1 MKKILAL
8 AAVAALTAGV
18 SAYAANPFSDVTAD
32 DWAYQAVS
40 DLSAQGVVEGYPDGT
55 FKGERNM
62 TRYELAQIVAR
73 LMAKEDQLNAEQQ
86 ATLDKLAGEYA
97 DELANLGVR
106 VSNLEKK
113 VGNLYWS
120 GDARMR
126 YIASSSDKVAD
137 KYDGRIRLNVKGQVN
152 DATYV
157 QGQFVNNMNFKD
169 EASSNTTMAQ
179 IYVNHNFNKNVAV
192 RLGRQP
198 IAFGNQGGWQYNGLE
213 GYDGAQVSYNNGK
226 LALTTGFGQLNAS
239 DWATLGIKKDDTVY
253 GGYAATN
260 AGSIYGAKSTD
271 MYFAKG
277 AYDFG
282 FAKLGADYV
291 KFQGSFDADKIG
303 SFEDA
308 YGTHYMAGQELFGI
322 NLNIP
327 VQQFNVFGEY
337 WKNTT
342 LGDFDTA
349 WNAGLS
355 YGKADWK
362 KPGTFDLSVSYNDV
376 DAGAY
381 FGGGTWHNDMLTNL
395 VKPVATAVAKN
406 GNTPAHNDWTLAG
419 ATNLTFWNVLANVT
433 LQKNVQLHA
442 EYAFGADAEN
452 AADPDDSWT
461 VSLNYKF

>member
-126 YIASSSDKVAD
+126 YTASSNDKKAD
-137 KYDGRIRLNVKGQVN
+137 VYDGRIRLNVKGQVN
-152 DATYV
+152 EATYV
-157 QGQFVNNMNFKD
+157 QGQFVNNMDFKD
-169 EASSNTTMAQ
+169 GASSNTTMAQ
-179 IYVNHNFNKNVAV
+179 IYVNHNFGKNVAV

-198 IAFGNQGGWQYNGLE
+198 IAFGNQGGWLYNALE
-213 GYDGAQVSYNNGK
+213 GYDGAQVSYNNAK
-226 LALTTGFGQLNAS
+226 LSLTTGFGQMNGGDTTVAEDNLKN
-239 DWATLGIKKDDTVY
+239 KDF
-253 GGYAATN
+253 
-260 AGSIYGAKSTD
+260 
-271 MYFAKG
+271 YFAKG
-277 AYDFG
+277 AYDFD
-282 FAKLGADYV
+282 FAKLNADYIV
-291 KFQGSFDADKIG
+291 KKDGATADEKD
-303 SFEDA
+303 FEV
-308 YGTHYMAGQELFGI
+308 YGVG
-322 NLNIP
+322 LNVP
-327 VQQFNVFGEY
+327 VQKFNVFGEY
-337 WKNTT
+337 WQNTVAK
-342 LGDFDTA
+342 DYDTA

-362 KPGTFDLSVSYNDV
+362 KAGTWDLSVAYNDV
-376 DAGAY
+376 DQGVY
-381 FGGGTWHNDMLTNL
+381 FGGGTWHNDMLKNL
-395 VKPVATAVAKN
+395 TGAKLTATSTDKYLAAK
-406 GNTPAHNDWTLAG
+406 
-419 ATNLTFWNVLANVT
+419 NLTFWNVLANVT

-442 EYAFGADAEN
+442 EYAFGADAEGTN
-452 AADPDDSWT
+452 GVDPDDSWT

>member
-113 VGNLYWS
+113 VGNISWS

-126 YIASSSDKVAD
+126 YQTQDNTWKDATHKAGVAANDKAAAKASDSWN
-137 KYDGRIRLNVKGQVN
+137 GRMRINVKGQVN
-152 DATYV
+152 ESTYV
-157 QGQFVNNMNFKD
+157 NGKLAYDMDFKGD
-169 EASSNTTMAQ
+169 DSAKK
-179 IYVNHNFNKNVAV
+179 IYMQQLFVNHNFGKDVAV

-198 IAFGNQGGWQYNGLE
+198 IVFGNQGGWLYGNSN
-213 GYDGAQVSYNNGK
+213 GYDGAQVAYNNGK
-226 LALTTGFGQLNAS
+226 LSLTTGFGQLNAS
-239 DWATLGIKKDDTVY
+239 DVAAVKD
-253 GGYAATN
+253 
-260 AGSIYGAKSTD
+260 TD
-271 MYFAKG
+271 MYFAQG

-282 FAKLGADYV
+282 FAKLNADYI
-291 KFQGSFDADKIG
+291 ADKDSKEGERAEI
-303 SFEDA
+303 
-308 YGTHYMAGQELFGI
+308 YGVG
-322 NLNIP
+322 LNIP
-327 VQQFNVFGEY
+327 VQKFNVFGEY
-337 WKNTT
+337 WNNTT
-342 LGDFDTA
+342 AKDYDTA

-362 KPGTFDLSVSYNDV
+362 KPGTWDLSVAYNDV
-376 DAGAY
+376 DAGVY
-381 FGGGTWHNDMLTNL
+381 FGGSGLSTDVLATLKDRTTSFTTKAGTVVAND
-395 VKPVATAVAKN
+395 V
-406 GNTPAHNDWTLAG
+406 DS
-419 ATNLTFWNVLANVT
+419 ATNVTFWNAIANVT

-442 EYAFGADAEN
+442 EYAFSVDTENNAKDREAKDA
-452 AADPDDSWT
+452 WT

>member
-126 YIASSSDKVAD
+126 YTASSSDKKAD
-137 KYDGRIRLNVKGQVN
+137 AYDGRIRLNVKGQVN
-152 DATYV
+152 EATYV
-157 QGQFVNNMNFKD
+157 QGQFVNNMDFKG
-169 EASSNTTMAQ
+169 AGSSNTTMAQ
-179 IYVNHNFNKNVAV
+179 IYVNHNFGKNVAV

-198 IAFGNQGGWQYNGLE
+198 IVFGNQGGWLYNGLE
-213 GYDGAQVSYNNGK
+213 GYDGAQVAYTNGK

-239 DWATLGIKKDDTVY
+239 E
-253 GGYAATN
+253 YADV
-260 AGSIYGAKSTD
+260 KSTD
-271 MYFAKG
+271 VYFAKG

-282 FAKLGADYV
+282 FAKLNADYI
-291 KFQGSFDADKIG
+291 ADKD
-303 SFEDA
+303 SVAEDRFEI
-308 YGTHYMAGQELFGI
+308 YGVG
-322 NLNIP
+322 LNIP
-327 VQQFNVFGEY
+327 VQKFNVFGEY
-337 WKNTT
+337 WNNTT
-342 LGDFDTA
+342 ADDYDTA

-362 KPGTFDLSVSYNDV
+362 KAGTWDLSVAYNDV
-376 DAGAY
+376 DYGVY
-381 FGGGTWHNDMLTNL
+381 FGGGTWHNDMLKNLTGATIGRGTNYL
-395 VKPVATAVAKN
+395 
-406 GNTPAHNDWTLAG
+406 D
-419 ATNLTFWNVLANVT
+419 ATNLTFWTAIANVT

-442 EYAFGADAEN
+442 EYAFAADAEGTDGV
-452 AADPDDSWT
+452 DPDDSWT

>member
-113 VGNLYWS
+113 VGNISWN

-126 YIASSSDKVAD
+126 YISSSKKNAAD

-152 DATYV
+152 DSTYV
-157 QGQFVNNMNFKD
+157 QGQFVNEMNFKD
-169 EASSNTTMAQ
+169 EATSNTKMAQ
-179 IYVNHNFNKNVAV
+179 IYVNHNFGKNVAV

-198 IAFGNQGGWQYNGLE
+198 IVFGNQGGWQYNGLE
-213 GYDGAQVSYNNGK
+213 GYDGAQASYNNGK

-239 DWATLGIKKDDTVY
+239 EWGDIKESDEEDATVLSKGVKD
-253 GGYAATN
+253 
-260 AGSIYGAKSTD
+260 TD
-271 MYFAKG
+271 MYFAQG
-277 AYDFG
+277 SYDFG

-291 KFQGSFDADKIG
+291 KFQGEFNENNYD
-303 SFEDA
+303 
-308 YGTHYMAGQELFGI
+308 HYVAGQELYGI

-381 FGGGTWHNDMLTNL
+381 FGGGTWHNDMLKNL
-395 VKPVATAVAKN
+395 LKWSNKKQDFV
-406 GNTPAHNDWTLAG
+406 G

-442 EYAFGADAEN
+442 EYAFAADAEN

>member
-113 VGNLYWS
+113 VGNISWN

-126 YIASSSDKVAD
+126 YTNFSADKAD

-152 DATYV
+152 EATYV
-157 QGQFVNNMNFKD
+157 QGQFVTNMYFKD
-169 EASSNTTMAQ
+169 AKDDDGDTSMSQ
-179 IYVNHNFNKNVAV
+179 IYVNHNFGKNVAV

-198 IAFGNQGGWQYNGLE
+198 ITFGDQGGWLYGALN
-213 GYDGAQVSYNNGK
+213 GYDGAQVSYNNAK
-226 LALTTGFGQLNAS
+226 LSLTTGFGQLDKFA
-239 DWATLGIKKDDTVY
+239 DGKKDT
-253 GGYAATN
+253 
-260 AGSIYGAKSTD
+260 
-271 MYFAKG
+271 YFAKG

-282 FAKLGADYV
+282 FAKLNADYIAEKEGTEGNAEV
-291 KFQGSFDADKIG
+291 
-303 SFEDA
+303 
-308 YGTHYMAGQELFGI
+308 YGVG
-322 NLNIP
+322 LNIP

-337 WKNTT
+337 YKNTT
-342 LGDFDTA
+342 ADNYDTA

-362 KPGTFDLSVSYNDV
+362 KAGTWDLSVAYNDV
-376 DAGAY
+376 DANVY
-381 FGGGTWHNDMLTNL
+381 FGGTAWHTDILDQ
-395 VKPVATAVAKN
+395 VAAAN
-406 GNTPAHNDWTLAG
+406 
-419 ATNLTFWNVLANVT
+419 NLTFWSAIANVT
-433 LQKNVQLHA
+433 LQKNVQLNA
-442 EYAFGADAEN
+442 RYAFAADAEKG
-452 AADPDDSWT
+452 ADPDDAWA

>member
-18 SAYAANPFSDVTAD
+18 SAYAANPFSDVSTD

-40 DLSAQGVVEGYPDGT
+40 DLSDQGVVEGYPDGT

-62 TRYELAQIVAR
+62 TRYELAQIIAR

-126 YIASSSDKVAD
+126 YQHNSIKDKNGD
-137 KYDGRIRLNVKGQVN
+137 KDSWNGRMRINVKGQVN
-152 DATYV
+152 EATYV
-157 QGQFVNNMNFKD
+157 QGQFVNNMDFKD
-169 EASSNTTMAQ
+169 GESSDTTMAQ
-179 IYVNHNFNKNVAV
+179 LYVNHNFGENVAV

-198 IAFGNQGGWQYNGLE
+198 VAFGNQGGWMYNALE
-213 GYDGAQVSYNNGK
+213 GYDGAQVSYNNAK
-226 LALTTGFGQLNAS
+226 LALTTGFGQLAAS
-239 DWATLGIKKDDTVY
+239 DVLKIKDRDV
-253 GGYAATN
+253 
-260 AGSIYGAKSTD
+260 
-271 MYFAKG
+271 YFAKG

-282 FAKLGADYV
+282 VAKLNADYIAT
-291 KFQGSFDADKIG
+291 KDTQDGKKDYEI
-303 SFEDA
+303 
-308 YGTHYMAGQELFGI
+308 YGVG
-322 NLNIP
+322 LNVP

-337 WKNTT
+337 WQNT
-342 LGDFDTA
+342 LAKDYDTA

-362 KPGTFDLSVSYNDV
+362 KPGTWDLSVSYNDV
-376 DAGAY
+376 DSNVY
-381 FGGGTWHNDMLTNL
+381 FGGGTWHTDMLKNL
-395 VKPVATAVAKN
+395 
-406 GNTPAHNDWTLAG
+406 NTVGAEKAG
-419 ATNLTFWNVLANVT
+419 ATNLTFWNALANVT

-442 EYAFGADAEN
+442 EYAFAADAEGV
-452 AADPDDSWT
+452 ADPDDAWT

>member
-18 SAYAANPFSDVTAD
+18 SAYAANPFSDVTPD

-40 DLSAQGVVEGYPDGT
+40 DLSVQGVVEGYPDGT

-113 VGNLYWS
+113 VGNISWS

-126 YIASSSDKVAD
+126 YQDSGLDKTSWN
-137 KYDGRIRLNVKGQVN
+137 GRIRLNVKGQVN

-157 QGQFVNNMNFKD
+157 QGRVTTDMWFKD
-169 EASSNTTMAQ
+169 AGDNQDNDGNTYMDQ
-179 IYVNHNFNKNVAV
+179 IYVNHNFGKNVAV

-198 IAFGNQGGWQYNGLE
+198 IAFGNQGGWLVNPSRGF
-213 GYDGAQVSYNNGK
+213 DGAQASYKNGK
-226 LALTTGFGQLNAS
+226 LALTTGYGQLNLPKANGTS
-239 DWATLGIKKDDTVY
+239 KAYGDKDF
-253 GGYAATN
+253 
-260 AGSIYGAKSTD
+260 
-271 MYFAKG
+271 YFAQG

-282 FAKLGADYV
+282 FAKL
-291 KFQGSFDADKIG
+291 DANYLATKETKDNVEI
-303 SFEDA
+303 
-308 YGTHYMAGQELFGI
+308 YGVG
-322 NLNIP
+322 LNVP

-337 WKNTT
+337 WQNT
-342 LGDFDTA
+342 LAKDNDTA

-362 KPGTFDLSVSYNDV
+362 KAGTWDLAVVYNDV
-376 DAGAY
+376 DNGLNLA
-381 FGGGTWHNDMLTNL
+381 ND
-395 VKPVATAVAKN
+395 ATGVQTSALGFIANNK
-406 GNTPAHNDWTLAG
+406 
-419 ATNLTFWNVLANVT
+419 ATNVTFWNAIANVT

-442 EYAFGADAEN
+442 EYAFAVDADKTAAGAEVKD
-452 AADPDDSWT
+452 DDSWT

>member
-18 SAYAANPFSDVTAD
+18 SAYAANPFSDVTPD
-32 DWAYQAVS
+32 DWAFQAVS
-40 DLSAQGVVEGYPDGT
+40 DLSVQGVVEGYPDGS

-62 TRYELAQIVAR
+62 TRYELAQIIAR

-126 YIASSSDKVAD
+126 YLHNSKEDAKTGKDAW
-137 KYDGRIRLNVKGQVN
+137 DGRMRINVKGQVN

-157 QGQFVNNMNFKD
+157 QGQMVTQMMFKD
-169 EASSNTTMAQ
+169 ADATKPKTDGQTFMAQ
-179 IYVNHNFNKNVAV
+179 LYVNHNFSDKVAV
-192 RLGRQP
+192 SLGRQQLKM
-198 IAFGNQGGWQYNGLE
+198 GNQGGWMYAALE
-213 GYDGAQVSYNNGK
+213 GYDGAQVSYNDGK

-239 DWATLGIKKDDTVY
+239 DVLKINNK
-253 GGYAATN
+253 
-260 AGSIYGAKSTD
+260 D
-271 MYFAKG
+271 MYFAQG

-282 FAKLGADYV
+282 VAKLNADYIAT
-291 KFQGSFDADKIG
+291 KESKDNQEI
-303 SFEDA
+303 
-308 YGTHYMAGQELFGI
+308 YGVG
-322 NLNIP
+322 LNVP
-327 VQQFNVFGEY
+327 VQKFNVFGEY
-337 WKNTT
+337 YQNTVAK
-342 LGDFDTA
+342 DYDTA

-362 KPGTFDLSVSYNDV
+362 KPGTWDLSVSYNDV
-376 DAGAY
+376 DSNVY
-381 FGGGTWHNDMLTNL
+381 IGGGVWHTDMLKKNL
-395 VKPVATAVAKN
+395 DGAK
-406 GNTPAHNDWTLAG
+406 
-419 ATNLTFWNVLANVT
+419 NLTFWNALANVT

-442 EYAFGADAEN
+442 EYAFAADAEKT
-452 AADPDDSWT
+452 ADPDDAWT

>member
-62 TRYELAQIVAR
+62 TRYELAQIIAR

-126 YIASSSDKVAD
+126 YQTKDNDTKEDSWN
-137 KYDGRIRLNVKGQVN
+137 GRMRINVKGQVN
-152 DATYV
+152 ESTYV
-157 QGQFVNNMNFKD
+157 NGKMAYDMDFKKD
-169 EASSNTTMAQ
+169 DAKDVYMQ
-179 IYVNHNFNKNVAV
+179 QLFVNHNFGKNVAV

-198 IAFGNQGGWQYNGLE
+198 IVFGNQGGWLYGDAN
-213 GYDGAQVSYNNGK
+213 GYDGAQIAYNNGK

-239 DWATLGIKKDDTVY
+239 DI
-253 GGYAATN
+253 AAV
-260 AGSIYGAKSTD
+260 KSSD
-271 MYFAKG
+271 VYFAKG

-282 FAKLGADYV
+282 FAKLNADYI
-291 KFQGSFDADKIG
+291 ADKD
-303 SFEDA
+303 SEADA
-308 YGTHYMAGQELFGI
+308 RTEIYGVG
-322 NLNIP
+322 LNIP
-327 VQQFNVFGEY
+327 VQKFNVFGEY
-337 WKNTT
+337 WNNTT
-342 LGDFDTA
+342 AGDYDTA

-362 KPGTFDLSVSYNDV
+362 KAGTWDLTVAYNDV
-376 DAGAY
+376 DANVY
-381 FGGGTWHNDMLTNL
+381 FGGSGLSTDILKTF
-395 VKPVATAVAKN
+395 KN
-406 GNTPAHNDWTLAG
+406 AS
-419 ATNLTFWNVLANVT
+419 ATNLTFWNALANVT

-442 EYAFGADAEN
+442 EYAFAGDAEGS
-452 AADPDDSWT
+452 ADPEDAWT